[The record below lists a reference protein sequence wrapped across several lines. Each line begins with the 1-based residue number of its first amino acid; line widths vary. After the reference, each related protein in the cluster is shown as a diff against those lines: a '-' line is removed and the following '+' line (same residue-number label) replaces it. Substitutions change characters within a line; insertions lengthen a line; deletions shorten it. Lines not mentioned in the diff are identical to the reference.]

1 MGKLNVL
8 SDFQEKYG
16 VLASSESKCDRFA
29 KIVLRLLN
37 ETFLVQDKRQDQDD
51 YYVATGSY
59 KAVIEDFFRFLDISF
74 IVDRE
79 KRLCYIRGDN
89 ERNRLRLKKL
99 DTVVLLIMRSLAYKG
114 ERSVA
119 SYNAVIVTVDEI
131 LKRLAETEIYPDGV
145 GMTEFKNA
153 LTTLKRYKVIDFQD
167 DPSKGET
174 QVVIYNSIL
183 ILVDSS
189 SLLELEERLSK
200 YIGGSEDE
208 ETNASQA
215 D

>member
-16 VLASSESKCDRFA
+16 LIASSETKCDRFA

-59 KAVIEDFFRFLDISF
+59 KAVLEDFFRFLDISF
-74 IVDRE
+74 LVDRE

-99 DTVVLLIMRSLAYKG
+99 ETVVLLILRSLAYKG
-114 ERSVA
+114 DRKIA
-119 SYNAVIVTVDEI
+119 SYNSVIVTVEEI
-131 LKRLAETEIYPDGV
+131 LKKLNETEIYPDGV
-145 GMTEFKNA
+145 GMTDFKNA
-153 LTTLKRYKVIDFQD
+153 LTTLKRYKVIDFQE

-174 QVVIYNSIL
+174 PIVIYNSVL

-189 SLLELEERLSK
+189 SLAELEDRLSK

-208 ETNASQA
+208 ETNESEAN
-215 D
+215 